1 MGRKGSAYRFAKRR
15 GLIQSGG
22 KSNSLVSPGT
32 YGGETTQGQPS
43 TYGLNAANQSLAE
56 LGQSIPILFGK
67 RKNSNGGF
75 ISTPQMIYQ
84 RMYSK
89 ASHEEVRIGFV
100 CGEGALELEKPSQRG
115 IRLGTDLLHSKQSEF
130 YEIRFTDGSRSDN
143 DPKIANTDPWGT
155 KLTNALADEGK
166 FFCIRD
172 PNKEIRGLSQSFDP
186 GVSFGLE
193 SEQPDCAQ
201 TYEEEFTSLIPL
213 PSFNSSPLI
222 KYSPVDAS
230 VGNTRGC
237 RTTEFGFAV
246 NLPQPAPVAQE
257 DSGNGPVVGSRWVYR
272 QQKISPLAIRLCY
285 QGYKPFLYWWICL
298 SAPNNCNSSA
308 Y

>member
-1 MGRKGSAYRFAKRR
+1 MA
-15 GLIQSGG
+15 
-22 KSNSLVSPGT
+22 PGT
-32 YGGETTQGQPS
+32 YGGETTQAQPS

-56 LGQSIPILFGK
+56 LGQPIPILFGK
-67 RKNSNGGF
+67 RRDSNGGF

-193 SEQPDCAQ
+193 SEQPDCEQ
-201 TYEEEFTSLIPL
+201 TYEPEFTSLIPL
-213 PSFNSSPLI
+213 PSFNSSPLM

-257 DSGNGPVVGSRWVYR
+257 ESSNGVPVGSKWQFEQGIAYP
-272 QQKISPLAIRLCY
+272 QMYRLCTR
-285 QGYKPFLYWWICL
+285 Q
-298 SAPNNCNSSA
+298 
-308 Y
+308 